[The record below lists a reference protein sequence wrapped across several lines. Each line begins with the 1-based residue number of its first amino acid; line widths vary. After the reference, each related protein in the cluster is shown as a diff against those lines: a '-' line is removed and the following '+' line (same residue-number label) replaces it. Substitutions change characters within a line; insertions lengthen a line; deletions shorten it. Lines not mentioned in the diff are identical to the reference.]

1 MMNQDDE
8 QEDTYQRTL
17 PPRLRLEYRHAVR
30 EGMHRYPQCRCTQ
43 CRHFIW
49 DGERPWE

>member
-8 QEDTYQRTL
+8 QEDTYQRSL

-30 EGMHRYPQCRCTQ
+30 EGMHRYPQCR
-43 CRHFIW
+43 HFIW
-49 DGERPWE
+49 NGERPRE